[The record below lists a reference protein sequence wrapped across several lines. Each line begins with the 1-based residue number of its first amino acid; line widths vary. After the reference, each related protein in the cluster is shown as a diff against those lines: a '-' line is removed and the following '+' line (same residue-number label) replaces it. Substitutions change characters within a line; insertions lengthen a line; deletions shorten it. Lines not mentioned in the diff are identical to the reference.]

1 MPYRTNMFNN
11 DYCELTIAQLHESIR
26 YWRKISTGRSSL
38 DYNLFRT
45 RSTLVALNSAGAREK
60 RKKLSAITSFI
71 GEAKKVCG
79 LCK

>member
-1 MPYRTNMFNN
+1 MNPYDTGERYQLE
-11 DYCELTIAQLHESIR
+11 DLLLTI
-26 YWRKISTGRSSL
+26 IS
-38 DYNLFRT
+38 FRT

-60 RKKLSAITSFI
+60 KKLSAITSFI

>member
-38 DYNLFRT
+38 DYNLFP
-45 RSTLVALNSAGAREK
+45 NSEHPCSIKFCGGQGKEK
-60 RKKLSAITSFI
+60 IKCHHII
-71 GEAKKVCG
+71 YW
-79 LCK
+79 